1 MVANG
6 RKKFRL
12 FIENVITNGDYIKK
26 VLPGRARHGRLRGRG
41 ARRIF
46 DFLGIINIA

>member
-12 FIENVITNGDYIKK
+12 FIENVITNGDYIKRYS
-26 VLPGRARHGRLRGRG
+26 PAGRATGGIGG
-41 ARRIF
+41 AGF
-46 DFLGIINIA
+46 GAFLNF